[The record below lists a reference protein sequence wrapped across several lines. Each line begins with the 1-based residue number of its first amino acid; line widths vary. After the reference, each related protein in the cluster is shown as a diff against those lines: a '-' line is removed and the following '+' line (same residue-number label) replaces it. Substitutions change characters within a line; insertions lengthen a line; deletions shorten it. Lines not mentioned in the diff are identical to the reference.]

1 MAGRTASKNV
11 NWIQALRAGAAA
23 LILLGSLL
31 APAPASAQ
39 PAARDVDF
47 GNGGIAELDLEG
59 VQVITDSAVQP
70 DGKVLVAFYTVPD
83 RRSSESRA
91 SIARLNVDGTPDVRF
106 GVDGVLD
113 LGPPVEER
121 LTRSGAVE
129 VTDDGHILVAIQFQ
143 YPRFE
148 RWLMRLE
155 SDGTLDSSFGVNG
168 VTGQS
173 EITIVEDIVALE
185 DGGVLTLS
193 NNGSTDMLIHRYLED
208 GELDP
213 NFGES
218 GIAQVARQDM
228 AVRPEAMVVLSNG
241 SIASAGRI
249 YPWKQT
255 DDGLETD
262 SDAADVFVSMH
273 TADGQLIED
282 FGDAGLHIYDHFESD
297 FGTSIVEGD
306 RNNVVVTGWSTEPPQ
321 PDRVERRIFAYSV
334 HRGTGEPTSGF
345 GNDGVTEWPNSLSTF
360 SWSSVVQQNGK
371 IAIAGSEGP
380 RFLRINADGSP
391 DLNVGSTGE
400 SPALASGVGGD
411 HMALAPDGKLVIAF
425 SNLSN
430 INVVRVLGDPVEV
443 EPEPEPPVA
452 TCNGLEV
459 TVDLANGDKPTSGDD
474 VILGTNNV
482 DRIKA
487 SGGNDTI
494 CALGG
499 DDIIKA
505 GKGDDWV
512 DAGDGDDRVIGGGG
526 KDQIRGGNGSDFIK
540 GGQGNDV
547 LKGGADDDTIDG
559 GKGAD
564 RINGGLGTDSCDGG
578 RGKNKLRRC

>member
-1 MAGRTASKNV
+1 MAGTARNPETKWGRV
-11 NWIQALRAGAAA
+11 LQAGAAIS
-23 LILLGSLL
+23 ILLMSLL
-31 APAPASAQ
+31 ATPPVSAQ
-39 PAARDVDF
+39 PAQPDVEF
-47 GNGGIAELDLEG
+47 GEAGIAELDLEG
-59 VQVITDSAVQP
+59 VQVITDSAVQS
-70 DGKVLVAFYTVPD
+70 DGKILVAFYTVPD

-91 SIARLNVDGTPDVRF
+91 SIARLQPDGAPDIRF

-121 LTRSGAVE
+121 LTRSHAVE
-129 VTDDGHILVAIQFQ
+129 VTDDGQILVAITFQ
-143 YPRFE
+143 HPRFE

-155 SDGTLDSSFGVNG
+155 SDGTLDRSFGGNG
-168 VTGQS
+168 VTGET
-173 EITIVEDIVALE
+173 EITGVEDIVALA

-193 NNGSTDMLIHRYLED
+193 NNGSTDMLIHRYLAN

-213 NFGES
+213 KFGED
-218 GIAQVARQDM
+218 GIAQLAQEDM
-228 AVRPEAMVVLSNG
+228 AMRPEAMVELSNG
-241 SIASAGRI
+241 SIASTGRI

-262 SDAADVFVSMH
+262 PNAGDVFVSLH
-273 TADGQLIED
+273 TAEGQLNED
-282 FGDAGLHIYDHFESD
+282 FGNGGVYIYDHFESD
-297 FGTSIVEGD
+297 WGTSIVEGD
-306 RNNVVVTGWSTEPPQ
+306 RNNVVITGWSTEPPQ
-321 PDRVERRIFAYSV
+321 PDTVERRVFAFSV
-334 HRGTGEPTSGF
+334 HRGTAAPTTGF
-345 GNDGVTEWPNSLSTF
+345 GAGGVVEWTNSLSAF

-371 IAIAGSEGP
+371 IVLAGSQGP

-391 DLNVGSTGE
+391 DLNVGSNGE
-400 SPALASGVGGD
+400 SPALAAAAGGD

-425 SNLSN
+425 SNNSN

-443 EPEPEPPVA
+443 EPEPEPPKA

-487 SGGNDTI
+487 LGGNDTI

-505 GKGDDWV
+505 GRGDDWV
-512 DAGDGDDRVIGGGG
+512 DAGAGDDQVIGGGG
-526 KDQIRGGNGSDFIK
+526 KDRIRGGDGNDVLK

-547 LKGGADDDTIDG
+547 MKGGSGDDTIAG

-564 RINGGLGTDSCDGG
+564 TINGGLGTDTCDGG
-578 RGKNKLRRC
+578 RGKTKLRRC